1 LRLASQVVAFSGSR
15 VFTRREWLVKT
26 SVGVAG
32 LGLAGCAT
40 RRPPA
45 TTTTYRRALSPAPFV
60 RARIESDQ
68 VIRTVVGLRPYRP
81 SGFVVRAER
90 MGEKLVIHN
99 YGHGGGGI
107 TLSWGSS
114 ALAVRE
120 APATADRR
128 AAVVGA
134 GIMGLTT
141 ARLLQDRGWA
151 VTIYTKALP
160 PHTTS
165 NIAGGQ
171 WSPTSVFEESRATA
185 AFQAQFKEAARLA
198 HHAFQNL
205 VGGGYGVRWIENYFL
220 NAQHVSPLDN
230 YYLRELPE
238 LFPALAEL
246 KPDEHPFSSPFVYRF
261 VTMLIEPSV
270 FLRRTMSDIREAG
283 GRFEIRDFRDRSE
296 VLALGEPVIFNCTG
310 LGAAALF
317 GDTELTPVRGQ
328 LVFVPPDERLDYL
341 TVGGGEGVLY
351 MFPRPDGILLGGA
364 FERGASHMTADQAT
378 TDRILREHARIARE
392 MRV

>member
-1 LRLASQVVAFSGSR
+1 M
-15 VFTRREWLVKT
+15 
-26 SVGVAG
+26 
-32 LGLAGCAT
+32 
-40 RRPPA
+40 
-45 TTTTYRRALSPAPFV
+45 
-60 RARIESDQ
+60 
-68 VIRTVVGLRPYRP
+68 VGLRPYRP
-81 SGFVVRAER
+81 SGFVVRGER

-120 APATADRR
+120 AQPMAGRR

-171 WSPTSVFEESRATA
+171 WAPTSVFEESRATA
-185 AFQAQFKEAARLA
+185 AFQAQFKDAARLA

-220 NAQHVSPLDN
+220 NSQHVAPRDN

-238 LFPALAEL
+238 LFPSLAEL
-246 KPDEHPFSSPFVYRF
+246 TPDEHPFSSPFVYRF

-283 GRFEIRDFRDRSE
+283 GRFEIREFRDRSE
-296 VLALGEPVIFNCTG
+296 VLALEEPVIFNCTG

-317 GDTELTPVRGQ
+317 GDTELTPIRGQ

-341 TVGGGEGVLY
+341 TIGGGEGTLY
-351 MFPRPDGILLGGA
+351 MFPRPDGILLGGT
-364 FERGASHMTADQAT
+364 FERGASHLTADEAT
-378 TDRILREHARIARE
+378 TQRILREHGRIARE
-392 MRV
+392 MRI

>member
-1 LRLASQVVAFSGSR
+1 ML
-15 VFTRREWLVKT
+15 TRREWLLKT
-26 SVGVAG
+26 GAG
-32 LGLAGCAT
+32 AAGFALTGCAT
-40 RRPPA
+40 KRTPA
-45 TTTTYRRALSPAPFV
+45 AARSYPRALSPTAFIRP
-60 RARIESDQ
+60 RIQADQ

-81 SGFVVRAER
+81 SGFVVRGER

-120 APATADRR
+120 APAAANRR

-141 ARLLQDRGWA
+141 ARLLQDRGWT
-151 VTIYTKALP
+151 VTVYTKALP

-171 WSPTSVFEESRATA
+171 WSPTSVFEESRATT

-220 NAQHVSPLDN
+220 NSQHVLPRDN

-238 LFPALAEL
+238 LFPSLAEL
-246 KPDEHPFSSPFVYRF
+246 TPDQHPFSSPFVYRF

-283 GRFEIRDFRDRSE
+283 GRFEVRDFRDRAE
-296 VLALGEPVIFNCTG
+296 VLALDEPVIFNCTG

-351 MFPRPDGILLGGA
+351 MFPRPDGILLGGT
-364 FERGASHMTADQAT
+364 FERGASHLTADQAT
-378 TDRILREHARIARE
+378 TDRILREHSRIARE
-392 MRV
+392 MRI

>member
-1 LRLASQVVAFSGSR
+1 LSKSHVL
-15 VFTRREWLVKT
+15 TRREWLLKT
-26 SVGVAG
+26 GAGAAG
-32 LGLAGCAT
+32 LALTGCAT
-40 RRPPA
+40 KRAPVASRS
-45 TTTTYRRALSPAPFV
+45 YSRALSSTAFIRP
-60 RARIESDQ
+60 RIQSDQ

-81 SGFVVRAER
+81 SGFVVRGEK

-120 APATADRR
+120 APPAAANRR

-141 ARLLQDRGWA
+141 ARLLQDRGWT
-151 VTIYTKALP
+151 VTVYTKALP

-220 NAQHVSPLDN
+220 NSQHVEPRDN

-238 LFPALAEL
+238 LFPSLAEL
-246 KPDEHPFSSPFVYRF
+246 KPEEHPFSSPFVYRF

-283 GRFEIRDFRDRSE
+283 GRFEIRDFRDRAE
-296 VLALGEPVIFNCTG
+296 VLALDEPVIFNCTG

-351 MFPRPDGILLGGA
+351 MFPRPDGILLGGT
-364 FERGASHMTADQAT
+364 FERGASHLTADQAT
-378 TDRILREHARIARE
+378 TERILREHARIARE

>member
-1 LRLASQVVAFSGSR
+1 
-15 VFTRREWLVKT
+15 
-26 SVGVAG
+26 
-32 LGLAGCAT
+32 
-40 RRPPA
+40 
-45 TTTTYRRALSPAPFV
+45 
-60 RARIESDQ
+60 
-68 VIRTVVGLRPYRP
+68 
-81 SGFVVRAER
+81 
-90 MGEKLVIHN
+90 MGEKLIIHN

-120 APATADRR
+120 APATTDRR
-128 AAVVGA
+128 AAVIGA

-141 ARLLQDRGWA
+141 ARLLQDRGWT

-171 WSPTSVFEESRATA
+171 WAPTSVFEESRATA
-185 AFQAQFKEAARLA
+185 AFQAQYKEAARLS

-220 NAQHVSPLDN
+220 NSQRSNPRDN

-238 LFPALAEL
+238 LFPSLAEL
-246 KPDEHPFSSPFVYRF
+246 QPDEHPFASPFVYRF
-261 VTMLIEPSV
+261 VTMLVEPSV
-270 FLRRTMSDIREAG
+270 FLRRTMTDIREAG
-283 GRFEIRDFRDRSE
+283 GRFEIREFGDRAQLLKLS
-296 VLALGEPVIFNCTG
+296 EPVIFNCTG

-317 GDTELTPVRGQ
+317 GDTDLTPVRGQ
-328 LVFVPPDERLDYL
+328 LVFVPPDDRLDYL
-341 TVGGGEGVLY
+341 TIGGGEGTLY
-351 MFPRPDGILLGGA
+351 MFPRPDGILLGGT
-364 FERGASHMTADQAT
+364 FERGASHMTPDQAT